1 MLSFSVAFS
10 LTMGPTRH
18 DQAPDP
24 GRHSPNH
31 LNSAKQGV
39 TMQQKACHH
48 QNLQAKHNNQ
58 QTPTKQRSSHIE
70 VRTPT
75 GQLDC
80 SSMQLSPES
89 QRLQRRIRASRRKL
103 VLPDPAQAD
112 RDSLRLLEA
121 AHTNRNKDGR
131 RERVDIYAGALV
143 VDIEDAEDGWT
154 AVTSEETQD
163 FCKVLHLHDQQA
175 VPRDENITLEISSSG
190 QESSP
195 YTSSEQHED
204 VVDARLAAGADGS
217 ALLPLHAGHLDVRT
231 NDHSVVEQSLSRYR
245 RQQVDSLHALFAS
258 VRAKDEAT
266 VQSDASAEVAAKVKE
281 ELDGA
286 GELRVGSNWS
296 ASNEVRLD
304 DGAMT
309 STQQNGKLVGEVD
322 SFIHGEE
329 YDVDGDNGWQVI

>member
-1 MLSFSVAFS
+1 
-10 LTMGPTRH
+10 MGPARH
-18 DQAPDP
+18 DQAPKP

-31 LNSAKQGV
+31 QNGAKQSV
-39 TMQQKACHH
+39 TMQRNAGHH
-48 QNLQAKHNNQ
+48 QNVQAKHNHQ
-58 QTPTKQRSSHIE
+58 QTPTKQRSSHIG

-75 GQLDC
+75 GQLDR
-80 SSMQLSPES
+80 SFIQLSPES

-121 AHTNRNKDGR
+121 AQTKRNKDGR
-131 RERVDIYAGALV
+131 RERVDIYTGALV

-163 FCKVLHLHDQQA
+163 FCKVLHLHDQHA
-175 VPRDENITLEISSSG
+175 VPRDENTTLEFLSSG
-190 QESSP
+190 HESSP
-195 YTSSEQHED
+195 YASSEQHED
-204 VVDARLAAGADGS
+204 AVGARLAAGADGS
-217 ALLPLHAGHLDVRT
+217 ALLPLHAGHLDDRT
-231 NDHSVVEQSLSRYR
+231 DDHSVVKQSLTRYR

-266 VQSDASAEVAAKVKE
+266 VQLDASTEVAAEVKE

-286 GELRVGSNWS
+286 VELRGGSNCS
-296 ASNEVRLD
+296 ASNEVRSD
-304 DGAMT
+304 DEAMA
-309 STQQNGKLVGEVD
+309 SVQPNGKVVGEVE
-322 SFIHGEE
+322 SFKHGED